1 VRSGPA
7 RDATISIPLERLAPA
22 APVERRGRAAFS
34 KLGLSL
40 PMAGPAWE
48 QAISVA
54 TAAYNESYMPLVPGA
69 LHYHAVSVQ
78 PYWASSMH
86 SVAKIG
92 NHVFYR

>member
-1 VRSGPA
+1 
-7 RDATISIPLERLAPA
+7 
-22 APVERRGRAAFS
+22 
-34 KLGLSL
+34 
-40 PMAGPAWE
+40 MAGPAWE